1 MLPDCVFILDRIL
14 VFFTWKPKRVR
25 EAVISFVVIHGDL
38 HGWFSFLFIFL
49 FVLSIAF
56 RLGWSVPFVVLILSD
71 EILKIYLKIH

>member
-1 MLPDCVFILDRIL
+1 M
-14 VFFTWKPKRVR
+14 R
-25 EAVISFVVIHGDL
+25 EGVISFAVIHGDL

-56 RLGWSVPFVVLILSD
+56 RLGWSVPFVVLILND